1 MFFLIAKDNEWAGL
15 LSSLDMFS
23 DDFMEEGRIQPEVQV
38 GKIFN
43 EFTEKKIPYQILHWC
58 SSQT

>member
-1 MFFLIAKDNEWAGL
+1 MFFLIAKDNEWTGL
-15 LSSLDMFS
+15 LSSLD
-23 DDFMEEGRIQPEVQV
+23 
-38 GKIFN
+38 IFN